1 MPKRKQTHD
10 FQARAGRSPQHGK
23 EVTLGESRTSLVEAK
38 GGLAAVEKAVGV
50 SVRVGVGQKF
60 LPL

>member
-38 GGLAAVEKAVGV
+38 GGLAAVEKAV
-50 SVRVGVGQKF
+50 
-60 LPL
+60 